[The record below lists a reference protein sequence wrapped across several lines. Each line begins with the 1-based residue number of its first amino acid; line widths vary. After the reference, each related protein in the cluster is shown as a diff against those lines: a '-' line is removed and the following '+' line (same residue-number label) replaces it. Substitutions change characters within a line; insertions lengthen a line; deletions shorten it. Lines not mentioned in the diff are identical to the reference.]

1 MILTSSK
8 KRCFNILSQLSP
20 ENKKRIRICHSS
32 NSDGTTQDE
41 KIAQHR
47 ATSSSVLLSSSL
59 WEGVDLK
66 DDDSRFQIIAKAPYK
81 SLGDTRVRAKMNK
94 FPSWYSSETM
104 MKILQG
110 FGRSIRSDDDW
121 ARTYVID
128 STINNLVNQTRG
140 IVPKAYW
147 DVLKIS

>member
-1 MILTSSK
+1 
-8 KRCFNILSQLSP
+8 
-20 ENKKRIRICHSS
+20 
-32 NSDGTTQDE
+32 
-41 KIAQHR
+41 
-47 ATSSSVLLSSSL
+47 
-59 WEGVDLK
+59 
-66 DDDSRFQIIAKAPYK
+66 
-81 SLGDTRVRAKMNK
+81 MNK

-110 FGRSIRSDDDW
+110 FGRSIRSEDDW

-128 STINNLVNQTRG
+128 STINNLVNQTRN

>member
-1 MILTSSK
+1 
-8 KRCFNILSQLSP
+8 
-20 ENKKRIRICHSS
+20 
-32 NSDGTTQDE
+32 
-41 KIAQHR
+41 
-47 ATSSSVLLSSSL
+47 
-59 WEGVDLK
+59 
-66 DDDSRFQIIAKAPYK
+66 
-81 SLGDTRVRAKMNK
+81 MNK

-110 FGRSIRSDDDW
+110 FGRSIRSEDDW

-128 STINNLVNQTRG
+128 STINNLVNQTRS